1 MSNALQKLIDQVKTL
16 PIWNQLKG
24 SDSLDEIGAGA
35 GAVAGG
41 LGGGLLGMIIAG
53 RKKRL
58 KGFGVGAAVGGG
70 LGAAAGYGLGG
81 DYMHDRDRSAAADIA
96 RKYSGFTNI
105 SDSKD
110 QAIARTEAEAAD
122 DLANEQSIR
131 DEEDRA
137 RNQEQIDSAARDE
150 EDQVNDQFAAQA
162 AKEKETSDA
171 YAGYES
177 QMKAATKAKE
187 EEAYN
192 SSGWMNDAASEE
204 QMKQAQ
210 RARKKSDQDAQDV
223 QDNAF
228 KDEEDQVNAELDRTA
243 AQGRQKTLDQ
253 AKEPKTST
261 LSQLLSAFAN
271 IEADNLAEGDQ
282 PGTAA
287 PTKGEVNAGLTAK
300 AAGKPAKGG
309 IANAIKNLMTFRGV
323 PGSEVPLEGDT
334 MTSAPVN
341 VPQANPTVT
350 SSSQEEVDVANKKL
364 ASDAFAAIEAGR
376 RQSTLD
382 RARDPKA
389 STLGQIPA
397 VLAGRQADK
406 LARGK
411 QPELAA
417 PTIGEQLQGW
427 AELTNRLSKPL
438 PKSETAK
445 PSPFKGGAPAG
456 TETEQERFAR
466 LMQSDVDKGSGNR
479 RRLLKGRAVQ
489 QLLEARKLQVAV
501 DKASQARHGR
511 IGRREARSRLS
522 DLSLSPDLLNVPD
535 FGTQW
540 GR

>member
-1 MSNALQKLIDQVKTL
+1 MSNALQRLIDQVKTL

-81 DYMHDRDRSAAADIA
+81 NYMHDRDRSAAADIA

-187 EEAYN
+187 E
-192 SSGWMNDAASEE
+192 
-204 QMKQAQ
+204 AQ

-261 LSQLLSAFAN
+261 LSQLPSAFAN

-417 PTIGEQLQGW
+417 PTTGEQLQGW

-456 TETEQERFAR
+456 TETEQERFAGR
-466 LMQSDVDKGSGNR
+466 MQAGVDKESMNR
-479 RRLLKGRAVQ
+479 RRLLKGRAMQ